1 MTRLHN
7 ATIDYSSELKYKLDA
22 DKLLATK
29 MLLLMD
35 QDIRRWLKECER
47 FKTRE
52 EVNGIILDDLPDI
65 VTDVCK
71 SRFSLDLPS
80 IFNSISMP
88 EDVPQGPFYKRR
100 RIGNTANIPEDN
112 DRRKVVKTPTPNE
125 EYKLRDGK
133 DFGKLYGGQ
142 NDCHRVNWPGGKK
155 MCPCFHSKMYCFD
168 NCNNICSKPH
178 SPIPSTSQ
186 QDRNY
191 KRFLKKIRSDK

>member
-29 MLLLMD
+29 MRLVMD

-71 SRFSLDLPS
+71 SRFSLDLPHV
-80 IFNSISMP
+80 FNSNAMP
-88 EDVPQGPFYKRR
+88 EDEPQPPPYKRR
-100 RIGNTANIPEDN
+100 RTGNTTNIPKEN
-112 DRRKVVKTPTPNE
+112 DRRKVVQNPTPNKE
-125 EYKLRDGK
+125 
-133 DFGKLYGGQ
+133 
-142 NDCHRVNWPGGKK
+142 
-155 MCPCFHSKMYCFD
+155 
-168 NCNNICSKPH
+168 
-178 SPIPSTSQ
+178 
-186 QDRNY
+186 
-191 KRFLKKIRSDK
+191 